1 MVIALTIGSSFLLN
15 AAAESWSAV
24 LPKLQDDPN
33 SGLIIKTNDVKWLGK
48 VHLYFT
54 CIFLNPLL

>member
-1 MVIALTIGSSFLLN
+1 MVIAITIGSGFLLM
-15 AAAESWSAV
+15 AAVESWSAV

-48 VHLYFT
+48 
-54 CIFLNPLL
+54 I